1 MFRAS
6 QIPLTKEIIKEIN
19 SVLFKFVWKSRKDKI
34 KRKTLISDYKNGGL
48 RMPHLETLIKT
59 QRIMCM
65 KKYFDS
71 YNSTWKVFLD
81 NYLSEFGGSFLLKCN
96 YDIKFLPKTIPR
108 FYKEYLNEWASY
120 KEMHIHTPSNVL
132 NEIIW
137 NNNSFV

>member
-1 MFRAS
+1 MAMEKPNFTW
-6 QIPLTKEIIKEIN
+6 QN
-19 SVLFKFVWKSRKDKI
+19 SDNQDLRYSEVYVPSLSNSSHKRNYQGDNLGTFKFVWKSRKDKI

-48 RMPHLETLIKT
+48 RMPHIVTLIKT

-96 YDIKFLPKTIPR
+96 CDIKFLPKT
-108 FYKEYLNEWASY
+108 L
-120 KEMHIHTPSNVL
+120 
-132 NEIIW
+132 
-137 NNNSFV
+137 